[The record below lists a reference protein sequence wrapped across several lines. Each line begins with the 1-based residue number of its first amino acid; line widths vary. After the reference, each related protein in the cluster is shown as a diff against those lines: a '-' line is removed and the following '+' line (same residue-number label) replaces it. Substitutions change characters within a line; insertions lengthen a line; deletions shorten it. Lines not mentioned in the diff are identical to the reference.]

1 MDPCTKAQAE
11 PVADGADDPVTTS
24 EVIAPANTPAVPLS
38 DADLNHVAGG
48 SGPNAAQGAAWM
60 RKSRGA

>member
-1 MDPCTKAQAE
+1 MEPCTKAQAE
-11 PVADGADDPVTTS
+11 PVAGGADDPVTTS
-24 EVIAPANTPAVPLS
+24 DVIDPAKATAVPLS
-38 DADLNHVAGG
+38 DADLDHAAGG